1 MGEVELTAR
10 LYLALQ
16 VQVEHMARM
25 MATLPQRCRYS
36 GALSSLALLGSSLVV
51 L

>member
-10 LYLALQ
+10 LYLVLQ

-25 MATLPQRCRYS
+25 MATLPRRCRYS
-36 GALSSLALLGSSLVV
+36 GAMSSLALLDSWSVV